1 MSWVYQPQS
10 GPEGPPGADGAD
22 GADSTVPG
30 PDGADGKSA
39 YEIAVE
45 NGFVGTEQEWLDSL
59 VGPPGPDGPGGTV
72 AATPYEQIEV
82 VGPTLELSDSTF
94 GHLLPNT
101 AHFDQIEMFPVG
113 MIISWVGDYGQ
124 VPNGWL
130 LCHGQNLTGYES
142 DLLRLYQIMPDYHGV
157 GYFHSPDFRGRSPIG
172 VGNPDPSLDPTD
184 YNAQRRAPVRV
195 NELGERV
202 GDWRV
207 PSHEH
212 TLWNSGNSG
221 LIVSETGGHHG
232 GSTVA
237 WSGSA
242 HGTGI
247 LGQAR
252 SLLADSDSAYDQVDT
267 ADTWSPMGVARN
279 IQPST
284 ATNFLIYCGQDT
296 LAIKDRDDL
305 GNVDAVTTRMMIEAR
320 LAEAGIGEEEI
331 KMLKEQ
337 LEEIKRTEAK

>member
-1 MSWVYQPQS
+1 MGSWVYQPQS
-10 GPEGPPGADGAD
+10 GPEGPPGPPGAD
-22 GADSTVPG
+22 GAPGADSNVPG

-59 VGPPGPDGPGGTV
+59 VGPEGPGGTV

-82 VGPTLELSDSTF
+82 VGPTLELADATF

-157 GYFHSPDFRGRSPIG
+157 GFFHTPDFRGRSPIG
-172 VGNPDPSLDPTD
+172 AASGFGSGENVT
-184 YNAQRRAPVRV
+184 APVRDV
-195 NELGERV
+195 ELGDRP

-207 PSHEH
+207 HNH
-212 TLWNSGNSG
+212 THSLG
-221 LIVSETGGHHG
+221 VSETSGRETGFSSAG
-232 GSTVA
+232 NALWNVYWVN
-237 WSGSA
+237 WSGDA
-242 HGTGI
+242 FNYMAGTG
-247 LGQAR
+247 
-252 SLLADSDSAYDQVDT
+252 YNV
-267 ADTWSPMGVARN
+267 
-279 IQPST
+279 QPST

-296 LAIKDRDDL
+296 AAIKDIADL
-305 GNVDAVTTRMMIEAR
+305 GNTPPNVQEVTTRAVIEAR
-320 LAEAGIGEEEI
+320 LAEKGIGEEEI